1 MLKVTKIELELT
13 ADPSMFIF
21 FEKGRRGGIF
31 YTSNRYSKAKKKY
44 FKSYDPKQES
54 KKSKDIIFLDANK
67 LYGCAISKFISTNGF
82 QWIDPKR
89 FGLNKCTRN
98 SSKGCFLEVDL
109 EYTEE
114 LCKLNNDYPLAP
126 GKIELKKGIAV

>member
-1 MLKVTKIELELT
+1 
-13 ADPSMFIF
+13 MFIF

-98 SSKGCFLEVDL
+98 SSKGCFLKFVFKYPKGLQELHSGYRLVPEKKEIKPEILPDL
-109 EYTEE
+109 
-114 LCKLNNDYPLAP
+114 CNIPIGNVKNSA
-126 GKIELKKGIAV
+126 